1 MEATFAPISTFAARA
16 ASPASLT
23 ASSAARTASPA
34 ICVAMAEKFIRWR
47 DIVISGFA
55 VIVSRREI
63 VVSHHEMTLDVI
75 SGMIGALGGVAP
87 APSALTV
94 MVGRVAEAATH
105 GVTVPTD
112 GASMAGNG
120 KM

>member
-1 MEATFAPISTFAARA
+1 MEAIFAPIFTFATRA
-16 ASPASLT
+16 AS
-23 ASSAARTASPA
+23 SS
-34 ICVAMAEKFIRWR
+34 ICTAMAEKFIRRR

-63 VVSHHEMTLDVI
+63 VVSHHEMTLNVI
-75 SGMIGALGGVAP
+75 LGMIGALGGVAP

-94 MVGRVAEAATH
+94 MVARVEEAATH

-112 GASMAGNG
+112 VALMASYG

>member
-1 MEATFAPISTFAARA
+1 MQAVFAPISTFAAR
-16 ASPASLT
+16 T
-23 ASSAARTASPA
+23 TSSAARTASSA
-34 ICVAMAEKFIRWR
+34 ICAAMAEKFIRRR

-75 SGMIGALGGVAP
+75 SAMIGALGGAAP
-87 APSALTV
+87 APSVPTA

-112 GASMAGNG
+112 GASMAAYG